1 MKCSK
6 VRRLIAAY
14 VDDELGEAGARAIGA
29 HLAKCPDCRAE
40 ADAVRET
47 LDLLGQWQP
56 IEPRLGLDAL
66 RERVRQR
73 RSRVWQPL
81 LPIPRWAAVGLA
93 ALSIGAGASLGVR
106 VPQAPPQKA
115 PSEQQVASAVGL
127 PQYDDLVEASLA
139 QGIDEPSPDA
149 KGAAR

>member
-6 VRRLIAAY
+6 VRRLVAAY
-14 VDDELGEAGARAIGA
+14 VDDELGEAGARAIEA

-40 ADAVRET
+40 ADAVRKT